1 MCVGK
6 GFVMALDL
14 HKLFGDVFHPEAD
27 ECVVVIVDVPHGN
40 YADHDLWRERR
51 EMAAQWQAA
60 WVSLGEKVGFEVL
73 PLVSFP
79 ASGAHNANLPLD
91 AGEPM
96 VLRQALEKATLALA
110 LTQFSA
116 TAPLSAWSKDH
127 ADFRAASLPQ
137 VARRMEQTALAAD
150 YAEVA
155 RRCQVLKEALSKA
168 ELAQVT
174 FSTGHQWQV
183 DLRFREAKMD
193 DGQLPRGK
201 SGFPIINLP
210 SGESFQVP
218 YEGEREG
225 VESLTQGE
233 IPVAYGDVRVVF
245 HVEKNRIATVSG
257 DEPKAGELR
266 AFFDVDPMR
275 RNIAELAL
283 GCNAKAV
290 VWGNVLEDE
299 KAGFHWAYGRSEHL
313 GGVVA
318 PKDFSS
324 PDHIEHQDIVY
335 AKDSPIQVASLVL
348 VGADGDACNVIRD
361 GDYLI

>member
-1 MCVGK
+1 MG
-6 GFVMALDL
+6 ALNL
-14 HKLFGDVFHPEAD
+14 HKLFVDVFHPEPD
-27 ECVVVIVDVPHGN
+27 ECVVVIVDTPHGD

-51 EMAAQWQAA
+51 EMATEWQAA
-60 WVSLGEKVGFEVL
+60 WVSLAKEVGFEVL
-73 PLVSFP
+73 PLISFP

-91 AGEPM
+91 EGAPM

-116 TAPLSAWSKDH
+116 TAPLSAWAKDH
-127 ADFRAASLPQ
+127 DDFRAASLPQ
-137 VARRMEQTALAAD
+137 VARRMEQTALSAD
-150 YAEVA
+150 YSEVA
-155 RRCQVLKEALSKA
+155 MRCQILKDALAKA
-168 ELAQVT
+168 ELAHVT
-174 FSTGHQWQV
+174 FSTGQKWQV

-201 SGFPIINLP
+201 GGFPIINLP

-218 YEGEREG
+218 YEGERDG
-225 VESLTQGE
+225 IESQTQGE
-233 IPVAYGDVRVVF
+233 IPVAYGDRRVVF
-245 HVEKNRIATVSG
+245 QVERNRIVTVLG

-324 PDHIEHQDIVY
+324 PEHIEHQDIVY

-348 VGADGDACNVIRD
+348 VDADGTECEVIRN

>member
-1 MCVGK
+1 
-6 GFVMALDL
+6 MALDL
-14 HKLFGDVFHPEAD
+14 HKLFTDVFHPESD
-27 ECVVVIVDVPHGN
+27 ECVVVIVDTPHGDIR
-40 YADHDLWRERR
+40 DHDAWRERR
-51 EMAAQWQAA
+51 EMALEWQRA
-60 WVSLGEKVGFEVL
+60 WMSLAETVGFDVL
-73 PLVSFP
+73 PLISFP

-91 AGEPM
+91 EGKPLA
-96 VLRQALEKATLALA
+96 LRHAFGKATVALA

-116 TAPLSAWSKDH
+116 TAPLSAWAKGH

-137 VARRMEQTALAAD
+137 VARRMEATALAAD

-155 RRCQVLKEALSKA
+155 RRCQILKNALS
-168 ELAQVT
+168 LAALARVT
-174 FSTGHQWQV
+174 FSTGHVWQV

-201 SGFPIINLP
+201 AGFPIINLP

-225 VESLTQGE
+225 EPSLTAGE
-233 IPVAYGDVRVVF
+233 IPVAYGSDRVLF
-245 HVEKNRIATVSG
+245 HVDQNRIVTVSG
-257 DEPKAGELR
+257 DEPKAGALR

-283 GCNAKAV
+283 GCNAQAV

-313 GGVVA
+313 GGVVG
-318 PKDFSS
+318 PDDFAS
-324 PDHIEHQDIVY
+324 PDNIEHQDIVY
-335 AKDSPIQVASLVL
+335 ANDSPIQVASLVL
-348 VGADGDACNVIRD
+348 TDAMGHNRMVIEDGE
-361 GDYLI
+361 YLI